1 MGAFTLASE
10 QTEHLDRPVAEAT
23 EPVRHPRVEL
33 DRLAGGQD
41 EVLIA
46 EHQPEPA
53 VQDVQPLI
61 AFVGPDMFRSAEEL
75 AASLDP
81 GDWDVVVAAA
91 LDRSAMVDGE
101 PVTFTDSVL
110 RAARRP

>member
-10 QTEHLDRPVAEAT
+10 QTEHLDRPVAEAA

-53 VQDVQPLI
+53 AP
-61 AFVGPDMFRSAEEL
+61 
-75 AASLDP
+75 
-81 GDWDVVVAAA
+81 
-91 LDRSAMVDGE
+91 DRSAMLDGE
-101 PVTFTDSVL
+101 PVTLTDSVL